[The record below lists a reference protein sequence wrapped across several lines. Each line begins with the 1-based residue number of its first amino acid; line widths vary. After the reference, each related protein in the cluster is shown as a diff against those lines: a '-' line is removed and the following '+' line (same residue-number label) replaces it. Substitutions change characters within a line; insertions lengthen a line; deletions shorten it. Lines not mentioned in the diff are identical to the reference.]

1 MGVALLG
8 DPYLYGRKGTEIRR
22 VGGMSR
28 RIRKKENEIDDL
40 DSVGVTEAMTLIEA
54 KLGGARPKTAT

>member
-28 RIRKKENEIDDL
+28 RIRKENEIDDL

-54 KLGGARPKTAT
+54 ELGGARPKTAT

>member
-1 MGVALLG
+1 
-8 DPYLYGRKGTEIRR
+8 
-22 VGGMSR
+22 MSR